1 MKNLRLWVLIV
12 RGTNTT
18 PQKADDGKDEM
29 KPEHEKKKRLYRSN
43 IYMYIII

>member
-12 RGTNTT
+12 RGKNTT

-29 KPEHEKKKRLYRSN
+29 KPEHEKKRGCIDQ
-43 IYMYIII
+43 IYICI